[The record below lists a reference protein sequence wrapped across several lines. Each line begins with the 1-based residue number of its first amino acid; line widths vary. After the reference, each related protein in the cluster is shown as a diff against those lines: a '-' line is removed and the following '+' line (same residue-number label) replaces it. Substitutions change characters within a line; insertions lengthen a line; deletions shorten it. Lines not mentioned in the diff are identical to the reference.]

1 MYETCTLTQVEN
13 RKKLISVQI
22 ICMCN
27 LFTVETCMY
36 NMFTADLHTEKR
48 NIGNESS
55 VLGKRL
61 RVFFTKGEKL
71 ELPPTSKSLLPQRRQ
86 FSFLAFPDF
95 LATSLLLFVY
105 IFNLPTCYE
114 LWVRRNFRPR
124 FDFVLSIVPNY
135 KTVVEKGRKD

>member
-1 MYETCTLTQVEN
+1 MFNMYETCTLTRVEN

-61 RVFFTKGEKL
+61 WVFSTKGKNWSCHQPARVSSLWRLFVFWASWDFWQHRFFT
-71 ELPPTSKSLLPQRRQ
+71 
-86 FSFLAFPDF
+86 
-95 LATSLLLFVY
+95 FVY
-105 IFNLPTCYE
+105 IFNIPTFDE
-114 LWVRRNFRPR
+114 LWSRRNFRPCYIKLI
-124 FDFVLSIVPNY
+124 LSYNSFPST
-135 KTVVEKGRKD
+135 KLS

>member
-1 MYETCTLTQVEN
+1 MYETCTLTRVEN

-61 RVFFTKGEKL
+61 WVFSTKGEKL
-71 ELPPTSKSLLPQRRQ
+71 ELPPTSKSLLSIASIFFSIPRFFRQ
-86 FSFLAFPDF
+86 HRCSFSFILSTFQ
-95 LATSLLLFVY
+95 LATSCGSEEILTSIY
-105 IFNLPTCYE
+105 PI
-114 LWVRRNFRPR
+114 
-124 FDFVLSIVPNY
+124 DFVLLLVPIF
-135 KTVVEKGRKD
+135 KI